1 MVLRRLRPSSL
12 ATTLL
17 GTLWL
22 LTAAWAQD
30 PGIVSE
36 VKITSKPASPFT
48 LTRRMTIRSTQE
60 HYVPVPA
67 QPDGRGGSLRGAM
80 DDVDRQLSD
89 QGYVYAETRERN
101 GRRARV
107 YQREREVGSVTFV
120 VEFRAR
126 SGLRRRGEVVA
137 VQMQIEHTRI
147 DVQAARFIPEYPS
160 DRHQAQI
167 DRARQRVLDE
177 VTNQVF
183 EARHELTAKQTR
195 ALSEATRPIT
205 LPRRIPVALP
215 ETAPHYVVVTISA
228 TPRAPR

>member
-1 MVLRRLRPSSL
+1 
-12 ATTLL
+12 
-17 GTLWL
+17 
-22 LTAAWAQD
+22 
-30 PGIVSE
+30 
-36 VKITSKPASPFT
+36 
-48 LTRRMTIRSTQE
+48 
-60 HYVPVPA
+60 
-67 QPDGRGGSLRGAM
+67 
-80 DDVDRQLSD
+80 
-89 QGYVYAETRERN
+89 
-101 GRRARV
+101 
-107 YQREREVGSVTFV
+107 
-120 VEFRAR
+120 
-126 SGLRRRGEVVA
+126 
-137 VQMQIEHTRI
+137 MQIEHTRI

-177 VTNQVF
+177 VTNLEREVF